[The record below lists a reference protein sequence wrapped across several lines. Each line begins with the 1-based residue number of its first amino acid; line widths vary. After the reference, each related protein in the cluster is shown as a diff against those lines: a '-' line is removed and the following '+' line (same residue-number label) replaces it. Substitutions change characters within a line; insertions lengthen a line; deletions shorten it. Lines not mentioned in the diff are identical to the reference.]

1 MLGEC
6 SKSCGGGTLTQT
18 RQVKVESQHGGE
30 ECTGADTLEVSCN
43 VDECPGNKKLV
54 ESMMSNFTQN
64 PTHILH
70 IFTQIFHVC
79 KVSSMEVDLLE
90 TGVKRCPDGLEIE
103 SITECKEACAY
114 LKIPLSSNKFKEGKP
129 CYKGGSHVCNQNGA
143 FGRNA
148 KLICKKPGNFK
159 LTIV

>member
-1 MLGEC
+1 MQVLEDELSDAKLQC
-6 SKSCGGGTLTQT
+6 SKVNASSSAQ
-18 RQVKVESQHGGE
+18 KNNYEI
-30 ECTGADTLEVSCN
+30 AVSYSFL
-43 VDECPGNKKLV
+43 DYRIWLIIFFKD
-54 ESMMSNFTQN
+54 FTQN

-79 KVSSMEVDLLE
+79 KVSSIEVDLLE

>member
-1 MLGEC
+1 MIVFKQVGLLLTTIGIGYIAEGNLLG
-6 SKSCGGGTLTQT
+6 
-18 RQVKVESQHGGE
+18 RIYWIVESKILHIFFK
-30 ECTGADTLEVSCN
+30 D
-43 VDECPGNKKLV
+43 
-54 ESMMSNFTQN
+54 FTQN

-70 IFTQIFHVC
+70 IFTQIFRVC
-79 KVSSMEVDLLE
+79 KVSSIEVDLLE

-103 SITECKEACAY
+103 SVTECKEACAY
-114 LKIPLSSNKFKEGKP
+114 LNIPLSSNKFKEGKP

-159 LTIV
+159 LTII

>member
-1 MLGEC
+1 MIVFKQVGLLLTTIGIGYIAEGNLLRRIYWIVEC
-6 SKSCGGGTLTQT
+6 KI
-18 RQVKVESQHGGE
+18 K
-30 ECTGADTLEVSCN
+30 D
-43 VDECPGNKKLV
+43 
-54 ESMMSNFTQN
+54 FTQN

-70 IFTQIFHVC
+70 IFTQIFCVC

-103 SITECKEACAY
+103 SITECQEACAY
-114 LKIPLSSNKFKEGKP
+114 LKIPLSSKTFKEGKP
-129 CYKGGSHVCNQNGA
+129 CYRGGSHVCNQNGA